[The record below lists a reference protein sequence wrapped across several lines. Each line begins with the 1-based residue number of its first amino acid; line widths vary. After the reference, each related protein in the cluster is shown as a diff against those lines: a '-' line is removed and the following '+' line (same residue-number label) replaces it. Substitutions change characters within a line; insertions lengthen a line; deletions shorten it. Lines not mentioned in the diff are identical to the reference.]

1 MFACFLQQ
9 STLYNHQ
16 SKYNK
21 YNVMLVYAVLL
32 NDHDLISLIEMYRT
46 LTLPVGT
53 HLGEEHPYPLGP
65 SLENLKVG
73 FNQGV
78 T

>member
-1 MFACFLQQ
+1 MHACFLQQ

-32 NDHDLISLIEMYRT
+32 NDHD
-46 LTLPVGT
+46 
-53 HLGEEHPYPLGP
+53 
-65 SLENLKVG
+65 
-73 FNQGV
+73 
-78 T
+78 